1 MPSFKALRAPA
12 SRLSAGK
19 VCPWSSQMHHSQAGW
34 AGQHR
39 HPLIHFDGST
49 MTDLSEL
56 GNDCNSSL
64 WETFFVFFSPLLVPR
79 KPAVSHKE
87 SSGLGCDT
95 CAAYPDMITLYVLYV
110 QQGTFST
117 PGNLQSQAAAVNCP
131 WKLQKPRQAPGN
143 RY

>member
-1 MPSFKALRAPA
+1 M
-12 SRLSAGK
+12 
-19 VCPWSSQMHHSQAGW
+19 
-34 AGQHR
+34 
-39 HPLIHFDGST
+39 
-49 MTDLSEL
+49 
-56 GNDCNSSL
+56 GNDCNSNATNDMERLQQLSF

-79 KPAVSHKE
+79 KPVSHKE

-131 WKLQKPRQAPGN
+131 
-143 RY
+143 